1 MSSID
6 YTKSLATLLRESTHE
21 AHDQVAMSQ
30 GAKLLL
36 SGGLSKEDYT
46 RYLMMLWHVY
56 DLLERALE
64 RHATNYSLEPTYNP
78 ALLARAPSLSADI
91 AYLLQVDEGSW
102 KSHPIHV
109 QLISGSLSPLEA
121 YVRRLEELSKSSD
134 PSALLAHS
142 YVRYLGDLS
151 GGQVIRHTLA
161 KAYNLDESTGLGLS
175 FYAFKELRSSKPA
188 NQGEMK
194 RIKEWFREGMNTA
207 GERGV
212 EVKIAVVEEANTA
225 FKLNAGLFEL
235 LDRNW
240 EAQKETKNEKRVVI
254 EHGQPAERSYP
265 LSQVVAV
272 IAAVCLSH
280 FVLTV
285 GGFTGDKGYQKLL
298 AIEQWFASIWQ
309 QASQ

>member
-1 MSSID
+1 MPNID
-6 YTKSLATLLRESTHE
+6 YSKPLATLLRESTHE

-46 RYLMMLWHVY
+46 RV
-56 DLLERALE
+56 LERALE
-64 RHATNYSLEPTYNP
+64 RHATNQSLEPTHNP

-91 AYLLQVDEGSW
+91 SHLLQVDEGSW
-102 KSHPIHV
+102 KDHPIHV
-109 QLISGSLSPLEA
+109 QLLSASLSPLDA
-121 YVRRLEELSKSSD
+121 YLRRLEELSKSSD

-161 KAYNLDESTGLGLS
+161 KAYGLDESTGLGLS

-212 EVKIAVVEEANTA
+212 EIKTAVVEEANTA

-235 LDRNW
+235 LDRDW
-240 EAQKETKNEKRVVI
+240 KVESIEKAKTHVVFDAT
-254 EHGQPAERSYP
+254 QPTEKAYP
-265 LSQVVAV
+265 LSTVVAV

-285 GGFTGDKGYQKLL
+285 GGFTGDKGYEKLL
-298 AIEQWFASIWQ
+298 SIEQWFASIWQ
-309 QASQ
+309 QTSQ